1 METNEKTKLEE
12 AGAFW
17 MKTSKTGTQF
27 LTGKIKSKSGEE
39 INVMVFKNKYK
50 EEGSKQPDY
59 RIYYDNNPVKNNDP
73 ILNPEKNHNSSV
85 QTIPTEVETKTQPK
99 EEKVKKEVKTEEI
112 PF

>member
-1 METNEKTKLEE
+1 MENTEKTKLDE

-17 MKTSKTGTQF
+17 IKKSKTGNQF

-50 EEGSKQPDY
+50 TEGSNQPDY
-59 RIYYDNNPVKNNDP
+59 RIYYDNNNN
-73 ILNPEKNHNSSV
+73 IKKSE
-85 QTIPTEVETKTQPK
+85 EVSLKTQPAK
-99 EEKVKKEVKTEEI
+99 KASSNEEKSIQPNSTEEI

>member
-17 MKTSKTGTQF
+17 IKTSKAGTQF

-39 INVMVFKNKYK
+39 ISVMVFKNKYK
-50 EEGSKQPDY
+50 EEGSNQPDY
-59 RIYYDNNPVKNNDP
+59 RIYHDNKSTVKSSIPETPETSKPVN
-73 ILNPEKNHNSSV
+73 
-85 QTIPTEVETKTQPK
+85 KT
-99 EEKVKKEVKTEEI
+99 VKKSESKSEIKTEEI